1 MEKKNFI
8 WSFGTKFSTFALTLL
23 TAFTASLTLT
33 GCGEEVVVDDS
44 ASSKEGLTVFS
55 SVADVTRTTIDKN
68 AQFYWQTK
76 TDNGV
81 KTDDQIWIDKAGTGV
96 SFSVPSSSS
105 EFESDMLSGK
115 FYFREA
121 LGAGSYKLSYTGFG
135 SRTGDKVTIAAEQ
148 VQERWDDASHV
159 GTSGD
164 CATATATKQGDGNY
178 TFTLEHKSNYLIF
191 QPFAPASSN
200 TNPYRLTGIEIIDTE
215 GYALAGTFAL
225 KYDGLQANGAE
236 NTSNQIRVTCGT
248 GFQLPTS
255 ASQSVYAVILPRG
268 AAAGGR
274 ALQVRYH
281 VNTVGDGN
289 YIVVQNISGAFEAN
303 GARLVKHDLSVP
315 AFPTVPTYVSDGNG
329 LFGGVKFKPAFLRRT
344 DGNATVGA
352 TLELDTDPFVL
363 LQYNQGDHN
372 VALTEF
378 QKRMFFAWNELAEI
392 FGHAAQ
398 GEGANLLPTA
408 TTAFNI
414 SNTVTISG
422 KQYTMPTSEVYAKL
436 IETPNAGRATVN
448 YYPASFAAVM
458 VDLSGD
464 ATYSSLGWT
473 NTKPNNVN
481 VNAAYISGYLFFPD
495 ESVILDSKILVASLN
510 GRWNTTASNFTVD
523 EMRNYVVNHGCL
535 FLPATGLSNG
545 RNWFYR
551 GSDSYYW
558 SGSLLAN
565 VSNAA
570 GKFGFDGNN
579 LNIVGYGRQYYF
591 PVVLVEE

>member
-23 TAFTASLTLT
+23 LAFTAGLTLT

-215 GYALAGTFAL
+215 GYALAGTFTL
-225 KYDGLQANGAE
+225 KYDGLQSNGAE

-255 ASQSVYAVILPRG
+255 SSQSVYAVIMPRG

-281 VNTVGDGN
+281 VNTVSDGN

-329 LFGGVKFKPAFLRRT
+329 LFGGIKFKPAFLRRT

-352 TLELDTDPFVL
+352 TLELDADPFVL
-363 LQYNQGDHN
+363 LKYNQSANDREFG
-372 VALTEF
+372 EF
-378 QKRMFFAWNELAEI
+378 QKRMLFNWTDLAEI

-398 GEGANLLPTA
+398 GEGVNYAND
-408 TTAFNI
+408 I
-414 SNTVTISG
+414 SNTVTIGG
-422 KQYTMPTSEVYAKL
+422 KQYRLPSGTEWNRLTA
-436 IETPNAGRATVN
+436 TPNSGRATVN
-448 YYPASFAAVM
+448 YYPASFAAVK

-464 ATYSSLGWT
+464 ATYKDLGWDAAAPHNSNT
-473 NTKPNNVN
+473 N
-481 VNAAYISGYLFFPD
+481 ADYILGYLFFPD

-510 GRWNTTASNFTVD
+510 GYYAMTASNLTAD
-523 EMRNYVVNHGCL
+523 DIRNYVNHGCI
-535 FLPATGLSNG
+535 FLPAIGSFSG
-545 RNWFYR
+545 YR
-551 GSDSYYW
+551 WYNRGQSGYYW
-558 SGSLLAN
+558 S
-565 VSNAA
+565 SNIYIS
-570 GKFGFDGNN
+570 GTPGQCYRFGF
-579 LNIVGYGRQYYF
+579 YGDQMNHTYTTTIYCHAVM
-591 PVVLVEE
+591 PVEN